1 MKIFNANA
9 QISPKLCTNNKRKF
23 DILLVLYWCVLFP
36 AFSAIVCSLDGQP
49 AVYKSLSYVAY
60 RENHLPLIY
69 LYGMTFVLGFIA
81 TLWMGLN
88 IGQYAKSMKIFLIT
102 MGILSAVILTAGI
115 SVPWL
120 EVEGDEAQKYDYLRK
135 VHNAVST
142 TGFVMFFVTEL
153 LYFITTIARNP
164 KQGLFSMGIIAY
176 VLITAIFML
185 LKANLKGVLNSAY
198 PISAIG
204 QSYMFCSIGFSMSIQ
219 YFMMGMLP
227 NEKFATQGLNR

>member
-9 QISPKLCTNNKRKF
+9 QISPRLSNHKRKF

-36 AFSAIVCSLDGQP
+36 AFSAIVCCLDGQP

-60 RENHLPLIY
+60 RENHMPIIY
-69 LYGMTFVLGFIA
+69 IYGMTFVLGFIA

-88 IGQYAKSMKIFLIT
+88 IGQYAKSMKIFLIS
-102 MGILSAVILTAGI
+102 MSILSAVILTAGI

-142 TGFVMFFVTEL
+142 TGFVLFFVTEV

-164 KQGLFSMGIIAY
+164 KQGLLSVGVLAY
-176 VLITAIFML
+176 VLITAVFML
-185 LKANLKGVLNSAY
+185 LKTNLKGVLESSY

-204 QSYMFCSIGFSMSIQ
+204 QSYMFCSIGFSMTLQ
-219 YFMMGMLP
+219 YFFMQGLP
-227 NEKFATQGLNR
+227 NEKFVTQNQNN